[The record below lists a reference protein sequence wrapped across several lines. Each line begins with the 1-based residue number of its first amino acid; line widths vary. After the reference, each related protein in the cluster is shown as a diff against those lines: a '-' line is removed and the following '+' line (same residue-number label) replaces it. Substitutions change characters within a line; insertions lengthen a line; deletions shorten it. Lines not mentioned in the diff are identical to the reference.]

1 MWCFDETFR
10 NIQLNPLLW
19 GKSLCTVVNSAAF
32 QSSNTFRHVAI
43 LVKLAEQEDAK
54 VMMKFTDGNRGLE
67 INL

>member
-1 MWCFDETFR
+1 MLCFDETFQ
-10 NIQLNPLLW
+10 NLQLNPLLW
-19 GKSLCTVVNSAAF
+19 GKSLRTVVNDAVF

-43 LVKLAEQEDAK
+43 IVKLAEQEDAK